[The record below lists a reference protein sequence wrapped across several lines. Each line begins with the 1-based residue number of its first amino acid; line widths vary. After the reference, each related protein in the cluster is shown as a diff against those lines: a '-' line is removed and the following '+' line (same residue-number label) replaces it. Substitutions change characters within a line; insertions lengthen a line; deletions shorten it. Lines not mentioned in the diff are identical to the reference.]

1 MHNQI
6 FNQLFTESH
15 FILKLNVE
23 DKFSA
28 NLVCYDLSNRAQLW
42 QGRNGNRS
50 FKAELTPRENPFI
63 TGTAE
68 PFATQAQ
75 EAGLEGH
82 KCYLS
87 TRDLIHFWMI
97 FVSTATRGWW
107 PW

>member
-1 MHNQI
+1 MHNQG

-15 FILKLNVE
+15 FILKLNVR
-23 DKFSA
+23 DKFCA

-42 QGRNGNRS
+42 KGSNGNRS
-50 FKAELTPRENPFI
+50 FKAELTSRANPFI

-82 KCYLS
+82 WCCLS
-87 TRDLIHFWMI
+87 TRDLILFWMVFI
-97 FVSTATRGWW
+97 STATRG
-107 PW
+107 